1 MTRQVQNQ
9 QGRIINPL
17 HTILFV
23 SALLVFLFTVVYRMV
38 KSESFSSAMATLVE
52 SLLIVSF
59 FIFFGI
65 LLAYLFYFI
74 HEGLAASNCG
84 TCLLALPPGMSP
96 NVNPIPIPLELNRT
110 MKLNPS
116 QIPEIMPVNCT

>member
-1 MTRQVQNQ
+1 MTRQVQNR

-23 SALLVFLFTVVYRMV
+23 SAFLVFIFTVIYRMA
-38 KSESFSSAMATLVE
+38 KSESFSTALATLVE

-74 HEGLAASNCG
+74 HERLRRGSQHQQLWDMLFYPSVRNESAGKSDPNSMGLE
-84 TCLLALPPGMSP
+84 P
-96 NVNPIPIPLELNRT
+96 NDEVESRPN
-110 MKLNPS
+110 S
-116 QIPEIMPVNCT
+116 

>member
-17 HTILFV
+17 HTIIFV
-23 SALLVFLFTVVYRMV
+23 SALLVFIFTVVYRMV

-59 FIFFGI
+59 FIFLGLF
-65 LLAYLFYFI
+65 LAYLFYFI
-74 HEGLAASNCG
+74 HEKIRQGSGRRQLWDMFVDPSVRNTSTDKPDPDSLGLEQNDEVR
-84 TCLLALPPGMSP
+84 PR
-96 NVNPIPIPLELNRT
+96 LN
-110 MKLNPS
+110 S
-116 QIPEIMPVNCT
+116 

>member
-17 HTILFV
+17 HSILFV
-23 SALLVFLFTVVYRMV
+23 SALLVFIFTVVYRMV
-38 KSESFSSAMATLVE
+38 KSESFSAAMAALVE

-74 HEGLAASNCG
+74 HERIHKGSRRQQLWDMFVDPSAQDESACKPDPQTLGLEPSDEVE
-84 TCLLALPPGMSP
+84 SQP
-96 NVNPIPIPLELNRT
+96 N
-110 MKLNPS
+110 S
-116 QIPEIMPVNCT
+116 

>member
-1 MTRQVQNQ
+1 MTQPVKNQ

-23 SALLVFLFTVVYRMV
+23 SALLVFIFTVIYRMV

-52 SLLIVSF
+52 SLSIVSF

-74 HEGLAASNCG
+74 HERIRQGSHRQQRWGMFVDPSTRDESAGKPDPNIMGLEPNDEVESRSN
-84 TCLLALPPGMSP
+84 S
-96 NVNPIPIPLELNRT
+96 
-110 MKLNPS
+110 
-116 QIPEIMPVNCT
+116 

>member
-1 MTRQVQNQ
+1 MTRQVKNQ

-23 SALLVFLFTVVYRMV
+23 SAMLVFIFTVVYRMV
-38 KSESFSSAMATLVE
+38 KSESFSSAMAALVE

-59 FIFFGI
+59 FIFSGI

-74 HEGLAASNCG
+74 HERFHKGSRSQQLWDVFVDPSAPDEPAYKADPNTLGLETNDEVESQ
-84 TCLLALPPGMSP
+84 P
-96 NVNPIPIPLELNRT
+96 N
-110 MKLNPS
+110 S
-116 QIPEIMPVNCT
+116 

>member
-1 MTRQVQNQ
+1 MTRQVKNQ

-23 SALLVFLFTVVYRMV
+23 SAMLVFIFTVVYRMV
-38 KSESFSSAMATLVE
+38 KSESFSIAMAALVE

-74 HEGLAASNCG
+74 HERVHKGSRRQQLWDMFVDPSSPDDPACKPDPNTLGLEPDDEVESQ
-84 TCLLALPPGMSP
+84 P
-96 NVNPIPIPLELNRT
+96 NP
-110 MKLNPS
+110 
-116 QIPEIMPVNCT
+116 

>member
-9 QGRIINPL
+9 QGRLINPL
-17 HTILFV
+17 HAILFV
-23 SALLVFLFTVVYRMV
+23 SALLVFIFTVVYRMV
-38 KSESFSSAMATLVE
+38 KSESFSSALATLVE

-74 HEGLAASNCG
+74 HERIHRGSRRQQLWDMFVGPSARDESARKPDPNTIGLEPKDEVESQ
-84 TCLLALPPGMSP
+84 P
-96 NVNPIPIPLELNRT
+96 N
-110 MKLNPS
+110 S
-116 QIPEIMPVNCT
+116 

>member
-1 MTRQVQNQ
+1 MTRQVQNR

-23 SALLVFLFTVVYRMV
+23 SALLVFIFTVVYRMV
-38 KSESFSSAMATLVE
+38 KSENFSTAMAALIE
-52 SLLIVSF
+52 SLLTVSF

-74 HEGLAASNCG
+74 HERIRQGSSRKQLWDWLVDPSTGDESASKPDPNTLGLETDDEVKSQSN
-84 TCLLALPPGMSP
+84 P
-96 NVNPIPIPLELNRT
+96 
-110 MKLNPS
+110 
-116 QIPEIMPVNCT
+116 

>member
-17 HTILFV
+17 HTIIFV
-23 SALLVFLFTVVYRMV
+23 SALLVFIFTVVYRMV

-59 FIFFGI
+59 FIFLGI
-65 LLAYLFYFI
+65 LLAYIFYFI
-74 HEGLAASNCG
+74 YGKIRQRSRQRQRWDMFVDPSAQNESAGKPDSNRIRLKPNDEVASR
-84 TCLLALPPGMSP
+84 P
-96 NVNPIPIPLELNRT
+96 N
-110 MKLNPS
+110 S
-116 QIPEIMPVNCT
+116 

>member
-1 MTRQVQNQ
+1 MTRQVKNQ

-23 SALLVFLFTVVYRMV
+23 SAMLVFIFTVVYRMV
-38 KSESFSSAMATLVE
+38 KSESFSSAMAALVE

-74 HEGLAASNCG
+74 YERFHKGSRRQQLWDMFVDPSTPDEPACKPDPNTLGLETGDEVESQ
-84 TCLLALPPGMSP
+84 P
-96 NVNPIPIPLELNRT
+96 N
-110 MKLNPS
+110 S
-116 QIPEIMPVNCT
+116 